1 MKANLFRLTNIV
13 SLGSAI
19 DVQSLAPGLPLGLCK
34 LNSVRPIHKQP
45 DNKPN
50 PRSLKLAKTMALFTF
65 FYMLVL
71 KFFQLIPSAPGLPLC
86 NSPPSPDSLS
96 HLASSN
102 SVSLD
107 TILFWVSDSKH
118 HLLGWWEEILL
129 SLVQGQKGP
138 GQPSLSTQLPSPLRE
153 GNWKKGRHPNS
164 HYSLVT
170 PGWNEGAMGRKN
182 SSHRIESRTT

>member
-19 DVQSLAPGLPLGLCK
+19 HVQSLAPGLPLGLCK

-50 PRSLKLAKTMALFTF
+50 PRSFKLAKTMALFTF

-86 NSPPSPDSLS
+86 NSPPPPAPTPCHIQLQATVFPWTLFCSGFLIPNTICWDGGKNFLS
-96 HLASSN
+96 AGPEGTRIAKPVHSAS
-102 SVSLD
+102 
-107 TILFWVSDSKH
+107 F
-118 HLLGWWEEILL
+118 
-129 SLVQGQKGP
+129 
-138 GQPSLSTQLPSPLRE
+138 STQGRELEKRKTPQLPLQSGDPWME
-153 GNWKKGRHPNS
+153 
-164 HYSLVT
+164 
-170 PGWNEGAMGRKN
+170 
-182 SSHRIESRTT
+182 